1 MVHLLASLQS
11 RFNDKNRWRELEWS
25 KRQASDD
32 SCLDPIHLEQGK
44 QSLEKALGTLP
55 RMNHRSRPAKI
66 QDERWEQRE
75 PSSEQADYLRHLQ
88 AGDDAAW
95 QQFMAEWGPKL
106 YHYVSY
112 NLRGADEAQD
122 VLNETL
128 LAVVQA
134 IRNFDGKAALS
145 TFIYSIAYHKIADY
159 WRMRQ
164 VTTELPEWLSTAG
177 PNHTSIQFYEA
188 LAELSEEGQQVLM
201 LRYHV
206 GLSVSE
212 IAKILNR
219 SYKATESLL
228 SRVRRQFEIAFLGD
242 DEA

>member
-1 MVHLLASLQS
+1 MTYSEQ
-11 RFNDKNRWRELEWS
+11 R
-25 KRQASDD
+25 KR
-32 SCLDPIHLEQGK
+32 
-44 QSLEKALGTLP
+44 SLEKAFGALP
-55 RMNHRSRPAKI
+55 RMNHRIKTAKI
-66 QDERWEQRE
+66 QDEQWERPQL
-75 PSSEQADYLRHLQ
+75 SSEQADYLRHLQ

-95 QQFMAEWGPKL
+95 KQFMKEWAPRL

-112 NLRGADEAQD
+112 NLRGADDAQD

-128 LAVVQA
+128 LAVVQS
-134 IRNFDGKAALS
+134 IGNFDGKVALS

-159 WRMRQ
+159 WRAKQ
-164 VTTELPEWLSTAG
+164 DTAELPEWLSTAG

-188 LAELSEEGQQVLM
+188 LAQLSEEAQQVLM

-206 GLSVSE
+206 GLSVTE
-212 IAKILNR
+212 IAEILGR

-228 SRVRRQFEIAFLGD
+228 SRVRRQFEVAFLGN